1 MAVDEPGVIDL
12 IGVKGSGEVV
22 LTVSDHLE
30 WDERGEHLL
39 MLQEKLNRYLAFIE
53 SSELIEQY
61 PDAVGRPVRI
71 DVCCKYAPTND
82 GEQSFDQHARQSGR
96 RGSLFRGWC
105 SPSNRPLIQTWAV
118 RSALRS

>member
-12 IGVKGSGEVV
+12 IGLEGAGDVV

-30 WDERGEHLL
+30 WDAGGEHLL

-53 SSELIEQY
+53 SRELIEQY
-61 PDAVGRPVRI
+61 PAAVGRPVRI

-82 GEQSFDQHARQSGR
+82 GEQF
-96 RGSLFRGWC
+96 L
-105 SPSNRPLIQTWAV
+105 
-118 RSALRS
+118 RSARTTIEQAGFSLSWVVLAV